1 MYIYTYLYRYTNIHC
16 IYSNKVIP
24 YIPNRMKPVQTDPA
38 AKSGADA
45 ARRGL
50 GAGRAEELPP
60 RAEEEGAAEEGPGYL
75 LTNSEYGTSK
85 AVKARFWPW
94 FSIRIPHFFTT
105 CSLYARTR
113 QVED

>member
-1 MYIYTYLYRYTNIHC
+1 MYVYLYMYVYIYTYLYRYTNIHC

-50 GAGRAEELPP
+50 GLLIRLFTDFMCTTIFFFITLKP
-60 RAEEEGAAEEGPGYL
+60 RVDAKVQEP
-75 LTNSEYGTSK
+75 
-85 AVKARFWPW
+85 
-94 FSIRIPHFFTT
+94 
-105 CSLYARTR
+105 
-113 QVED
+113 